1 MKGFEKGVKFW
12 GFEGLFK
19 HLHKLAYAISQPIFT
34 QILITWT
41 IFNSQYYELLKNVQD
56 ILIWIKIG

>member
-19 HLHKLAYAISQPIFT
+19 NLHKFVYAISQQIFT
-34 QILITWT
+34 QILISWT
-41 IFNSQYYELLKNVQD
+41 TFNSQYYELLKNVQD